1 MSVDKDHLSP
11 EKIMSEELEP
21 RYRSVVLVGPPGVGK
36 GTQGKLL
43 ASIPGIF
50 HLSSGDMFRELD
62 DESDFG
68 QLFHEYATR
77 GDLVPDDI
85 TVKIWLQYVK
95 NKVNQGVY
103 DPESDLLILDG
114 IPRNLAQ
121 AELLSPYVKILK
133 ILFMV
138 CEDREVMFERIRGRA
153 LKEKR
158 RDDADELVVRYRWD
172 LYKRDTEPMID
183 HFTQEMVR
191 IIDADMI
198 PAGVLHQILSA
209 LVPIQK
215 SCFSPPHI

>member
-1 MSVDKDHLSP
+1 MSVDKEHLSP
-11 EKIMSEELEP
+11 EKVMSEELEL

-95 NKVNQGVY
+95 NKVEQGVY

>member
-1 MSVDKDHLSP
+1 MSVDKYHLSP
-11 EKIMSEELEP
+11 EKVMSEELEL

-95 NKVNQGVY
+95 NKVEQGVY

>member
-11 EKIMSEELEP
+11 EKTMSEELEL
-21 RYRSVVLVGPPGVGK
+21 RFRSVVLVGPPGVGK

-95 NKVNQGVY
+95 NKVEQGVY

-198 PAGVLHQILSA
+198 PAGVLLQILSA

>member
-1 MSVDKDHLSP
+1 MSVEKDHLSP
-11 EKIMSEELEP
+11 EKTMSEELEL
-21 RYRSVVLVGPPGVGK
+21 RFRSVVLVGPPGVGK

-43 ASIPGIF
+43 ASIPGIY

-198 PAGVLHQILSA
+198 PAGVLLQILSA

>member
-1 MSVDKDHLSP
+1 
-11 EKIMSEELEP
+11 MSEELEL

-95 NKVNQGVY
+95 NKVEQGVY

-133 ILFMV
+133 ILYMV

>member
-1 MSVDKDHLSP
+1 MSVDKYHLSP
-11 EKIMSEELEP
+11 EEVMSEELEL

-95 NKVNQGVY
+95 NKVEQGVY

-138 CEDREVMFERIRGRA
+138 CEDREVMFERIKGRA